1 MYHNNGRVINKQ
13 VEAEGRTSP
22 VVPYKGRVP
31 SRRHRIFNR
40 DLKKKLDP
48 AP

>member
-13 VEAEGRTSP
+13 VEAEGRTSLI
-22 VVPYKGRVP
+22 VPDKGRVP
-31 SRRHRIFNR
+31 SRRQRISNR
-40 DLKKKLDP
+40 DLKLDP